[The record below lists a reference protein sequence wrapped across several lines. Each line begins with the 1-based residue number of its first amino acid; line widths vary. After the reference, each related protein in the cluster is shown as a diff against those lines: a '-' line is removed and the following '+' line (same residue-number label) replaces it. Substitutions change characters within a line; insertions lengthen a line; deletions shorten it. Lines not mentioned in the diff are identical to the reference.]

1 MTTSTLF
8 THRSFNASPCALLWM
23 APAERPGTAGH
34 RLLGTAG
41 PGSSS
46 CSRRE
51 DALPSLV
58 WSAQVTGAKG
68 SFLPRDENQSHMS
81 AMPSGSAL
89 ENSV

>member
-8 THRSFNASPCALLWM
+8 THQSLNASPCVLLCI
-23 APAERPGTAGH
+23 APAGRPGTAGH

-46 CSRRE
+46 GSHRE

-58 WSAQVTGAKG
+58 WSAQVTGANG
-68 SFLPRDENQSHMS
+68 SFLPRDGNQSHMS